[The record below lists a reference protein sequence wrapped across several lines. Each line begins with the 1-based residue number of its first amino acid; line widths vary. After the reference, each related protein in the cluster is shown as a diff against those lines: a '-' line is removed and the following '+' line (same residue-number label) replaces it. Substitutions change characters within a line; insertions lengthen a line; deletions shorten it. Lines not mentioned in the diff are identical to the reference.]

1 MRQLRARPLPVDKVA
16 QAFALVQAVR
26 PDLTLEAWRAFATPR
41 AGACN
46 GTGGILILENEQDCI
61 VGLFSYR
68 VDEDLRHGATLV
80 VDTFIALDIV
90 DPEKVIRALAAAME
104 RQAEH
109 VGCRAIHVSI
119 PEHRPNCGGRMVR
132 LLLEQGHH
140 VESLSLCKPLPA
152 PRSARPGRGSRS
164 ELF

>member
-26 PDLTLEAWRAFATPR
+26 PDLTLEGWQAFATPR
-41 AGACN
+41 TGESN
-46 GTGGILILENEQDCI
+46 GTGGILILENEQNCI

-90 DPEKVIRALAAAME
+90 DPEKVTRALAAAME
-104 RQAEH
+104 RQAEDI
-109 VGCRAIHVSI
+109 GCRAIHVSI
-119 PEHRPNCGGRMVR
+119 PENRPNSGGRMVQ

-152 PRSARPGRGSRS
+152 HSTAHTGRGSRS